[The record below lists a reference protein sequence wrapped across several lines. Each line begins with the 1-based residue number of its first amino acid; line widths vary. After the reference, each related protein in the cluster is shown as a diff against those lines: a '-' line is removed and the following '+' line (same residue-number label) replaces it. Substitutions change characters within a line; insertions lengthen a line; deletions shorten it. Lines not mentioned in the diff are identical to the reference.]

1 MGPGEGGGGGGV
13 AVLQYDLSLRGQA
26 KVEADDKT
34 SQLNIVPVQQICV
47 NLLTFSHPLHA
58 PSTVHGTRTFIV
70 KLTSSASTYMYV
82 HVEHVL
88 FCKSYLCLFPQS
100 SDVFFF

>member
-34 SQLNIVPVQQICV
+34 SQLNNSSSPTNMCKFAH
-47 NLLTFSHPLHA
+47 FSS
-58 PSTVHGTRTFIV
+58 PSTCTLHCPW
-70 KLTSSASTYMYV
+70 Y
-82 HVEHVL
+82 
-88 FCKSYLCLFPQS
+88 
-100 SDVFFF
+100 